1 MFVSIRYGG
10 ALHASRAGIVDG
22 QMITQKG
29 DLLTRRTYDIK
40 TAETLHE
47 FLNDLVAE
55 SVIAKTRVWGRSQS
69 MAMHSSLILL

>member
-55 SVIAKTRVWGRSQS
+55 SVSISQGIVRTS
-69 MAMHSSLILL
+69 RESN